1 MAKIITI
8 DGPAGSGKSTVSKMV
23 AAELHYL
30 YLDTGAM
37 YRAVALAATNSGI
50 PLDQAERLG
59 ELCRTMAL
67 EFHAEGGDL
76 KLLLD
81 GEDISLAIRRP
92 EMDMLSSRISAVKEV
107 REAMTELQRRM
118 AGRTNLVAEGRD
130 MGTVVFPDA
139 RHKFFLT
146 ASLDERTKRRYRER
160 RDRGENVTEEAV
172 KAALAAR
179 DEQDKT
185 RVLAPLKAAEDAVLL
200 DTTKLSQDQVV
211 RAILAHVKEGL

>member
-139 RHKFFLT
+139 RHKFFLM